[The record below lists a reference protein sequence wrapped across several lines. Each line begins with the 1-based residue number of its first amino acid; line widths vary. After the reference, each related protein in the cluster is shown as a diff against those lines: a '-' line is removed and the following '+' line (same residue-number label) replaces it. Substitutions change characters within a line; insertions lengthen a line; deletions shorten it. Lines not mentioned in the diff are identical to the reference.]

1 MKSYCVPGI
10 VQCGLYI
17 IFYSHKNVQRLM
29 LLTVFYSGE
38 KFKFSV
44 VSWQVPPDFGWPR
57 HLSSLVDA
65 DGPWRSEAHCAT
77 RAF

>member
-1 MKSYCVPGI
+1 
-10 VQCGLYI
+10 
-17 IFYSHKNVQRLM
+17 M

-57 HLSSLVDA
+57 HLASLVDA